1 MRDRFDPITEA
12 AHQWTQRWS
21 TGPTVS
27 MAAVTSL
34 MRAQQI
40 LMARLNDLLNPLSL
54 TFPRYEALMLLY
66 FSRAGALP
74 LGKMGQRLQVH
85 PTSVTNAIDGL
96 ERLGLVRRVRS
107 PADRRQTLASIT
119 DEGVEV
125 AQRATEILN
134 EAKFGTTPLRRRDLQ
149 LVTEI
154 LRTLRADADGF

>member
-1 MRDRFDPITEA
+1 MPDRLDPIAEA
-12 AHQWTQRWS
+12 TRQWKQRWG
-21 TGPTVS
+21 TEPTAS

-40 LMARLNDLLNPLSL
+40 LMARLNKLLQPLSL

-66 FSRAGALP
+66 FSRTGALP

-85 PTSVTNAIDGL
+85 PTSVTNTVDGL
-96 ERLGLVRRVRS
+96 ERLDLVRRVPS

-119 DEGVEV
+119 DEG
-125 AQRATEILN
+125 RNLATQATAILN

-149 LVTEI
+149 LITET
-154 LRTLRADADGF
+154 LRTLRADADDF